1 MLLRESALFWR
12 SVKRVGKENR
22 RRRGN
27 TMKLDDKVVIT
38 AALTGVAANR
48 DQCKWI
54 PYTPEEIA
62 EEALRAYNAGAAI
75 VHIHGRE
82 YDGTPSWRVEIFRE
96 VMQEVRKRCPIIINF
111 STGAVGVDRDTRIG
125 HIRELRPEIAA
136 LNMGT
141 MNYAKYSSKRKN
153 FVFSLVF
160 QNPFDDIMFFLDT
173 MNRSGVKPECECF
186 DLGHVESILPLMDM
200 GLLRNFQL
208 SLVMGVVGG
217 MGATA
222 RNLTHVSSVVPA
234 GVAWQVIGIS
244 QEQWLLVS
252 TALALGG
259 NIRVGLEDNFYLSP
273 GKMAEGNGPLVEKAA
288 RMARD
293 IGREP
298 ATVEEARAILG
309 LHEAEVRTREA
320 K

>member
-1 MLLRESALFWR
+1 MELA
-12 SVKRVGKENR
+12 
-22 RRRGN
+22 
-27 TMKLDDKVVIT
+27 DKVVIS

-48 DQCKWI
+48 EQCKWI
-54 PYTPEEIA
+54 PYTPREIA
-62 EEALRAYNAGAAI
+62 EEALNAYNAGAAI

-125 HIRELRPEIAA
+125 HIREVRPEIAA

-141 MNYAKYSSKRKN
+141 MNYAKYSPKRRN

-160 QNPFDDIMFFLDT
+160 QNPFDDIMFFLDA
-173 MNRSGVKPECECF
+173 MNQNGVKPECECF

-309 LHEAEVRTREA
+309 LREA
-320 K
+320 KERAGEAK

>member
-1 MLLRESALFWR
+1 MSLE
-12 SVKRVGKENR
+12 
-22 RRRGN
+22 
-27 TMKLDDKVVIT
+27 DKVVIT

-54 PYTPEEIA
+54 PYTPQEIG
-62 EEALRAYNAGAAI
+62 EEALNAYNAGASI

-82 YDGTPSWRVEIFRE
+82 YDGRPSWRVEIFRE
-96 VMQEVRKRCPIIINF
+96 IMQEVRKRCPIIINF
-111 STGAVGVDRDTRIG
+111 STGAVGVDKDTRVA
-125 HIRELRPEIAA
+125 HIRELKPEIAA

-141 MNYAKYSSKRKN
+141 MNYAKYSQRRKN

-173 MNRSGVKPECECF
+173 MNQNGVKPECECF
-186 DLGHVESILPLMDM
+186 DLGHLESIFPLMDM
-200 GLLRNFQL
+200 GLLKNFEV

-217 MGATA
+217 MAATA
-222 RNLTHVSSVVPA
+222 RNLAHLATVVPP

-244 QEQWLLVS
+244 QNQWLLIA

-259 NIRVGLEDNFYLSP
+259 NVRVGLEDNFYLSP
-273 GKMAEGNGPLVEKAA
+273 DEMAQGNGPLAEKAV

-298 ATVEEARAILG
+298 ATVEEARIILG
-309 LHEAEVRTREA
+309 LAET
-320 K
+320 KGKD

>member
-1 MLLRESALFWR
+1 MGLA
-12 SVKRVGKENR
+12 
-22 RRRGN
+22 
-27 TMKLDDKVVIT
+27 DKVVIS

-82 YDGTPSWRVEIFRE
+82 YDGTPSWRLEIFRE
-96 VMQEVRKRCPIIINF
+96 VMQEVRKRCPIIVNF

-141 MNYAKYSSKRKN
+141 MNYAKYSPKRKN
-153 FVFSLVF
+153 FVFSVVF

-173 MNRSGVKPECECF
+173 MNQNGVRPECECF
-186 DLGHVESILPLMDM
+186 DLGHVESIFPLMDM
-200 GLLRNFQL
+200 GLLETFQV
-208 SLVMGVVGG
+208 SLIMGVVGG
-217 MGATA
+217 MAATA
-222 RNLTHVSSVVPA
+222 RNLAHVSSVVPA
-234 GVAWQVIGIS
+234 GAAWQVIGIS
-244 QEQWLLVS
+244 QEQWLLIS

-259 NIRVGLEDNFYLSP
+259 NIRVGLEDNFYLSH
-273 GKMAEGNGPLVEKAA
+273 GEMAEGNGPLVEKAA
-288 RMARD
+288 GMARD
-293 IGREP
+293 VGREP
-298 ATVEEARAILG
+298 ATVEEARAILRLNQPEEG
-309 LHEAEVRTREA
+309 TKEA

>member
-1 MLLRESALFWR
+1 MGLA
-12 SVKRVGKENR
+12 
-22 RRRGN
+22 
-27 TMKLDDKVVIT
+27 DKVVIS

-54 PYTPEEIA
+54 PYTPEEIG

-82 YDGTPSWRVEIFRE
+82 YDGVPSWRAEIFQE
-96 VMQEVRKRCPIIINF
+96 IMQEVRKRCPIIMNF
-111 STGAVGVDRDTRIG
+111 STGAVGVDRDTRIS
-125 HIRELRPEIAA
+125 HIRGLRPEIAA

-141 MNYAKYSSKRKN
+141 MNYAKYSSKRRS

-160 QNPFDDIMFFLDT
+160 QNPFDDIVFFLDS
-173 MNRSGVKPECECF
+173 MNQNGVKPECECF
-186 DLGHVESILPLMDM
+186 DLGHVESIPPLMDM
-200 GLLRNFQL
+200 GLLKSFQV

-222 RNLTHVSSVVPA
+222 RNLAHVSSVVPS
-234 GVAWQVIGIS
+234 GVAWQVIDIS
-244 QEQWLLVS
+244 QEQWLLIS

-293 IGREP
+293 TGREP
-298 ATVEEARAILG
+298 ATVKEARAILK
-309 LHEAEVRTREA
+309 LNQPEERTKEA

>member
-1 MLLRESALFWR
+1 
-12 SVKRVGKENR
+12 VNHGGKENKK
-22 RRRGN
+22 RRGN
-27 TMKLDDKVVIT
+27 NMALADKVVIS

-48 DQCKWI
+48 EQCKWI
-54 PYTPEEIA
+54 PYTPQEVA
-62 EEALRAYNAGAAI
+62 QEALRAYNAGAAI

-82 YDGTPSWRVEIFRE
+82 YDGAPSWRVEIFRE
-96 VMQEVRKRCPIIINF
+96 VMEEVRRRCPIIINF
-111 STGAVGVDRDTRIG
+111 STGAVGVDRETRIG

-141 MNYAKYSSKRKN
+141 MNYAKYSPKRKS

-160 QNPFDDIMFFLDT
+160 QNPFDDIMFFLDA
-173 MNRSGVKPECECF
+173 MNQNNVKPECECF
-186 DLGHVESILPLMDM
+186 DLGHVESILPIMDM
-200 GLLRNFQL
+200 GLLKNFQV
-208 SLVMGVVGG
+208 SLIMGVVGG

-222 RNLTHVSSVVPA
+222 RNLAHVSSVVPA
-234 GVAWQVIGIS
+234 GAAWQVIGIS
-244 QEQWLLVS
+244 QEQWLLIS
-252 TALALGG
+252 TGLALGG

-293 IGREP
+293 VGREP
-298 ATVEEARAILG
+298 ATPDEARAILK
-309 LHEAEVRTREA
+309 LSQPEQRTKQA

>member
-1 MLLRESALFWR
+1 MGLA
-12 SVKRVGKENR
+12 
-22 RRRGN
+22 
-27 TMKLDDKVVIT
+27 DKVVIS

-48 DQCKWI
+48 DQCEWI
-54 PYTPEEIA
+54 PYTPQEIG

-96 VMQEVRKRCPIIINF
+96 IMQEVRKRCPVIINF

-141 MNYAKYSSKRKN
+141 MNYAKYSSKRRN

-160 QNPFDDIMFFLDT
+160 QNPFDDIMFFLDS
-173 MNRSGVKPECECF
+173 MNQNGVKPECECF

-200 GLLRNFQL
+200 GLLENFQV
-208 SLVMGVVGG
+208 SLIMGVVGG

-222 RNLTHVSSVVPA
+222 RNLTHVSSAVPS
-234 GVAWQVIGIS
+234 GVAWQIIGIS
-244 QEQWLLVS
+244 QEQWLLIS

-288 RMARD
+288 RMASD

-298 ATVEEARAILG
+298 ATVEEARAILKLNQPG
-309 LHEAEVRTREA
+309 EWTKEA

>member
-1 MLLRESALFWR
+1 MGSA
-12 SVKRVGKENR
+12 
-22 RRRGN
+22 
-27 TMKLDDKVVIT
+27 DKVAIS
-38 AALTGVAANR
+38 AALTGVVANR

-54 PYTPEEIA
+54 PYTPEEIG
-62 EEALRAYNAGAAI
+62 EEALKAYNAGAAI
-75 VHIHGRE
+75 AHIHGRE
-82 YDGTPSWRVEIFRE
+82 YDGAPSWRVEIFHE
-96 VMQEVRKRCPIIINF
+96 IMQEVRKRCPIIINF
-111 STGAVGVDRDTRIG
+111 STGAVDVDRDTRIG
-125 HIRELRPEIAA
+125 HIREVRPEIAA

-141 MNYAKYSSKRKN
+141 MNYAKYSRKRKD
-153 FVFSLVF
+153 FVFSVVF
-160 QNPFDDIMFFLDT
+160 QNPFDDIRFFLDT
-173 MNRSGVKPECECF
+173 MNQNGVKPECECF

-200 GLLRNFQL
+200 GLLKNFQV

-222 RNLTHVSSVVPA
+222 RNLAHVSSVVPV

-244 QEQWLLVS
+244 QEQWLLTS

-273 GKMAEGNGPLVEKAA
+273 GEMAEGNGPLVEKAA

-298 ATVEEARAILG
+298 ATVEEARAILK
-309 LHEAEVRTREA
+309 LSYLEEETR
-320 K
+320 KVS

>member
-1 MLLRESALFWR
+1 MGLA
-12 SVKRVGKENR
+12 
-22 RRRGN
+22 
-27 TMKLDDKVVIT
+27 DKVVIT

-48 DQCKWI
+48 EQCKWI
-54 PYTPEEIA
+54 PYTPEEIG

-141 MNYAKYSSKRKN
+141 MNYAKYSPKRKN

-160 QNPFDDIMFFLDT
+160 QNPFDDIMFFLDA
-173 MNRSGVKPECECF
+173 MNRNGVKPECECF

-200 GLLRNFQL
+200 GLLKNFQV

-222 RNLTHVSSVVPA
+222 RNLAHVSSVVPA

-259 NIRVGLEDNFYLSP
+259 NVRVGLEDNFYLSP

-288 RMARD
+288 GMARD

-298 ATVEEARAILG
+298 ATTEEARAILQLKQSEERTG
-309 LHEAEVRTREA
+309 EAE
-320 K
+320 

>member
-1 MLLRESALFWR
+1 MELA
-12 SVKRVGKENR
+12 
-22 RRRGN
+22 
-27 TMKLDDKVVIT
+27 DKVVIS

-48 DQCKWI
+48 EQCKWI
-54 PYTPEEIA
+54 PYTPREIA
-62 EEALRAYNAGAAI
+62 EEALNAYNAGAAI

-125 HIRELRPEIAA
+125 HIREVRPEIAA

-141 MNYAKYSSKRKN
+141 MNYAKYSPKRRN

-160 QNPFDDIMFFLDT
+160 QNPFDDIMFFLDA
-173 MNRSGVKPECECF
+173 MNQNGVKPECECF

-222 RNLTHVSSVVPA
+222 RNLTHVFSVVPA

-309 LHEAEVRTREA
+309 LREA
-320 K
+320 KEDWRGKVSQI